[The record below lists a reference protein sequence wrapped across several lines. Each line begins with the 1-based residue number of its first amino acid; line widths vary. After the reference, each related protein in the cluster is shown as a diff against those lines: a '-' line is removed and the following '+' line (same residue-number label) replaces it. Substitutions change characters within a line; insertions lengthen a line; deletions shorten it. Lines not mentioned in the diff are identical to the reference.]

1 MNDVLQESNKIYCG
15 LYCTLFA
22 SLAGGFV
29 ISHSHARPPFVKIDM
44 ADMAY
49 GKPMRTAMVKPVW
62 RSDLPMVEIGCSW
75 DERDVQRR
83 KRKNQGQV

>member
-49 GKPMRTAMVKPVW
+49 VLGMNVMFFSAGKGKTKGKGKTQEI
-62 RSDLPMVEIGCSW
+62 RSSCFPFFLPFKIG
-75 DERDVQRR
+75 
-83 KRKNQGQV
+83 